1 MNEANSQNTNEMSEP
16 THGPGRPTKYSEQ
29 TITRICD
36 ALADGMP
43 IKSACAVAGVGLS
56 TLSDWRKADPELE
69 ARIDAA
75 KEKLRQKCLQTFA
88 KALDDNDWRAADALM
103 KLVFPEYRQNAKVEV
118 NANATASTGNTLI
131 DRITPEQ
138 IEELQALRKRAL
150 EETRK

>member
-1 MNEANSQNTNEMSEP
+1 
-16 THGPGRPTKYSEQ
+16 
-29 TITRICD
+29 
-36 ALADGMP
+36 
-43 IKSACAVAGVGLS
+43 
-56 TLSDWRKADPELE
+56 
-69 ARIDAA
+69 
-75 KEKLRQKCLQTFA
+75 
-88 KALDDNDWRAADALM
+88 M